1 MAIHRQ
7 PARLRRDNDR
17 RPPRQPLASRNRLV
31 RPVGSVRWIDPDSP
45 IRPLSPE
52 PPTWPPWPPPFPAP
66 PSPLSP
72 PLWPR

>member
-1 MAIHRQ
+1 
-7 PARLRRDNDR
+7 ARLRRDNDR
-17 RPPRQPLASRNRLV
+17 RPPRQLLPSGDRIV
-31 RPVGSVRWIDPDSP
+31 RPVGSVRSIDPDSP

-52 PPTWPPWPPPFPAP
+52 PPPWPPPWPRPLPAP